1 MSQLFLPLL
10 YREKKTV
17 LPDEKSCSHA
27 AFQYA
32 FKSADSVYRDEQ
44 KENMERNKEYWW
56 KNIAPTLAAQ
66 VVKCR
71 CYVGCVACQEC
82 VQRSVAH

>member
-44 KENMERNKEYWW
+44 KENMERNKGGGILLRQHLQHMW
-56 KNIAPTLAAQ
+56 
-66 VVKCR
+66 
-71 CYVGCVACQEC
+71 
-82 VQRSVAH
+82 